1 MSYTRLKYL
10 QTFGC
15 QCPNC
20 GSDDIMGY
28 AIEEYGLTSANRPC
42 ECGECRAEWTEEFE
56 LSGYSNLILRDN
68 EDNQIVP

>member
-1 MSYTRLKYL
+1 MNPVQYVDADGL
-10 QTFGC
+10 

-42 ECGECRAEWTEEFE
+42 ECGECGAEWTEEFE
-56 LSGYSNLILRDN
+56 LSGYSNLILRD
-68 EDNQIVP
+68 DNGEEIVP